1 MMATPKQDLA
11 KVFSSIDNAS
21 AAVDDVAKGILAAI
35 RDAKADSL
43 DKFNDMV
50 AEAYKANSWSQTIG
64 RPAPGTTEAPAPRA
78 VKLYV
83 SNVRAAY
90 RLHLQVLEF
99 QTMRELR
106 DAVSEV
112 RKQKQAG
119 EKPAEKAEELRGIS
133 ISRGGKLIGAPFHDA
148 AVVWQSL
155 DDEDR
160 VAFVEG
166 LEVLL
171 VKFRR
176 KAMAQLKAAA

>member
-1 MMATPKQDLA
+1 
-11 KVFSSIDNAS
+11 
-21 AAVDDVAKGILAAI
+21 
-35 RDAKADSL
+35 
-43 DKFNDMV
+43 
-50 AEAYKANSWSQTIG
+50 
-64 RPAPGTTEAPAPRA
+64 

-90 RLHLQVLEF
+90 RMELPVLGF

-106 DAVSEV
+106 DAVAAR
-112 RKQKQAG
+112 RKEQQA
-119 EKPAEKAEELRGIS
+119 EAQPVEKAEELRGIS
-133 ISRGGKLIGAPFHDA
+133 ITRSSKLIGAPFHDA

-155 DDEDR
+155 GDEDR